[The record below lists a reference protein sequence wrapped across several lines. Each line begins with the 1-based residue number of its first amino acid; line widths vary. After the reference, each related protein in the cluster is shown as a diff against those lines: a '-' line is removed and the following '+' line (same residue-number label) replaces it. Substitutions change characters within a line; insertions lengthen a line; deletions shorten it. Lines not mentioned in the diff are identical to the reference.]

1 MRAVLSSSARC
12 RGVTLVELVVTIVV
26 LAAALAA
33 VLGVASITAAR
44 SADNL
49 LQTQAVMVAES
60 YLNEILAKPFG
71 SVCPAPC
78 TRPLMDEVGDYAN
91 LRDVGVHDETGAPVS
106 GLQNF
111 IVQVSVTGAALGTG
125 PVVPVTQSVLV
136 TVTVTPPNGS
146 AVVLSGYRSLHP

>member
-1 MRAVLSSSARC
+1 MRAVLSSPARC

-33 VLGVASITAAR
+33 VLGVVSVTAAR

-106 GLQNF
+106 RLQNF
-111 IVQVSVTGAALGTG
+111 TVQVSVTGTALGTA
-125 PVVPVTQSVLV
+125 PVVPAAQSVLV

-146 AVVLSGYRSLHP
+146 AVVLSGYRTLYP

>member
-1 MRAVLSSSARC
+1 MSSRARC

-33 VLGVASITAAR
+33 VLGVVSVSAAR

-78 TRPLMDEVGDYAN
+78 TRPQMDEVGDYAG
-91 LRDVGVHDETGAPVS
+91 LSDVGVHDETGAAVA

-111 IVQVSVTGAALGTG
+111 NVRVTVGGSSLGTG
-125 PVVPVTQSVLV
+125 PVVPATQSVLV
-136 TVTVTPPNGS
+136 TVTVTPPNGTT
-146 AVVLSGYRSLHP
+146 VVLSGYRTLYP